1 MNSKKRRTKKNFSKN
16 TRPRRAISPHQS
28 ARFQHALQAEKSGR
42 ASIAEAEYRSLIAEG
57 ARLPALYSSLARICV
72 QSGRAAEALKLW
84 NNALAIEP
92 DFPEAAVYLANH
104 YQQTGKAQEAAV
116 LYRRVIANHP
126 EQVVAKYLLGN
137 LLKAQGKI
145 DKAETIYRQIMT
157 QQPDYTQAHFTFAG
171 IHRYADAS
179 DPHIDAMLKL
189 YQRPSLGPDRKI
201 HLAFALAKAFEDVGD
216 YSRAFEYLQTG
227 NAIRAKEFQYRI
239 DGDADM
245 VENIMATFGG
255 ESVTRVKVNAESSAK
270 PIFII
275 GMPRSGT
282 SLVEKIL
289 ASHPDVHGGGER
301 HEFYALSTRLFL
313 DPEKRYQYNPLD
325 SYPDTSFEQLGRE
338 YVEQV
343 SRLDP
348 KARRITDKLPMNFL
362 MMGLIRLAL
371 PNARIIH
378 CNRDARDTCLSI
390 YKMNFTTTNYRF
402 AYDLKS
408 VARFYKLYEGL
419 MAHWREVF
427 PGEFY
432 EVSYESL
439 TAEPEPEIRGL
450 LAACDLDFHEDC
462 LQFHRSAGMVTTA
475 SAVQVRRPMYT
486 SSVGLWRKYGDA
498 LAPLLEELGDRD

>member
-1 MNSKKRRTKKNFSKN
+1 V
-16 TRPRRAISPHQS
+16 
-28 ARFQHALQAEKSGR
+28 
-42 ASIAEAEYRSLIAEG
+42 SIAETEYRALLADG
-57 ARLPALYSSLARICV
+57 ARIPELYCGLARICV
-72 QSGRAAEALKLW
+72 QSGRTAEALKLW
-84 NNALAIEP
+84 KNALAIDP
-92 DFPEAAVYLANH
+92 DFPEAAVNLANH
-104 YQQTGKAQEAAV
+104 YQQTGKAQEAAS

-126 EQVVAKYLLGN
+126 EQVAAKYLLGN

-145 DKAETIYRQIMT
+145 DKAEVIYRQIMT

-171 IHRYADAS
+171 IHRYADAG
-179 DPHIDAMLKL
+179 DPHIGAMLKL

-216 YSRAFEYLQTG
+216 YSRAFEYLQAG
-227 NAIRAKEFQYRI
+227 NAIRAREFEYRI

-245 VENIMATFGG
+245 VANIMTTFDA
-255 ESVTRVKVNAESSAK
+255 ESLAQVKVDAESSGK

-301 HEFYALSTRLFL
+301 HEFYSLGARLFL
-313 DPEKRYQYNPLD
+313 DPEKRYQYNALA
-325 SYPDTSFEQLGRE
+325 SYPAPAFERLGRE
-338 YVEQV
+338 YVEQIG
-343 SRLDP
+343 RLDP
-348 KARRITDKLPMNFL
+348 AARRITDKLPMNFL

-378 CNRDARDTCLSI
+378 CSRDARDTCLSI
-390 YKMNFTTTNYRF
+390 YKMNFTTANYRF
-402 AYDLKS
+402 AYELKS
-408 VARFYKLYEGL
+408 VARFYKLYEDL

-427 PGEFY
+427 PGGFY

-439 TAEPEPEIRGL
+439 TAEPEPEIRSL
-450 LAACDLDFHEDC
+450 LAACDLDFHQDC

-475 SAVQVRRPMYT
+475 SAVQVRRPIYT

-498 LAPLLEELGDRD
+498 LAPLLEELGERD